1 MNNPVPDDLGIP
13 QQKVLHAGN
22 LTCVYESGM
31 IRYLT
36 AGEHELIR
44 CVFSAVRDRNWGTL
58 IPLIRDEQVLGDD
71 HSFVV
76 LFRAVYR
83 DTEIHFE
90 ADYRIEGT
98 SANRIVFT
106 MQGRAG
112 STFLKNRIG
121 FCVLHPLEGL
131 RGKAYQ
137 VTTPDG
143 KRQQGI
149 FPETIS
155 PVSPATAIQALGWKH
170 GNTLCRL
177 SFEGDVWEMEDQRN
191 WTDASYKTYC
201 TPLSIPFPV
210 TVEAGTEIK
219 QTVVLEVSGIR
230 ADPAPGKGVVE
241 ITPDADHLR
250 FPRIGVGLPAG
261 TGRFSPSEIAVLRA
275 ANLHHIRFDL
285 AFQASGWQTDL
296 EIAADNAMA
305 IGAGIELVVHC
316 TEDVTAEMDRL
327 ATWAADMHLPVFR
340 VWVVDRNTRIT
351 TPLLIGKA
359 LPRLRE
365 IFPLAGVGGGTDA
378 YFAEFNRNRF
388 DVSGVDFVTF
398 AVCPQVHAFDPDTLV
413 ENLEAQ
419 LDVVRSA
426 RDIYPDKNV
435 QVSPVTL
442 KQRFNVVATAEE
454 SPPPEDQLPSSVDS
468 RQGSLFAAGWT
479 FGSLINLARGGAD
492 WVTYYEATGWK
503 GIIQGHHDPEKPRL
517 FAGRKDDIFPVYH
530 ILRFFSRYCDKTLH
544 GCKISKPL
552 TCNALIVEL
561 SEGSLM
567 IVANPT
573 RASLQVRIHD
583 FAVAGVAVWNLSNLP
598 ESYRNPDF
606 LDHLAYHQATGQQ
619 YELAPQAILFLR
631 QKAIPENPDQKPP
644 G

>member
-1 MNNPVPDDLGIP
+1 MSSPVQGDPGIP

-22 LTCVYESGM
+22 LSCVYESGM
-31 IRYLT
+31 FRYIN
-36 AGEHELIR
+36 AGKHELIR
-44 CVFSAVRDRNWGTL
+44 GLYSAVRDRNWGTL

-76 LFRAVYR
+76 LFHADYR
-83 DTEIHFE
+83 DAVIYFE

-98 SANRIVFT
+98 SDNRIVFT
-106 MQGRAG
+106 MQGRAR

-121 FCVLHPLEGL
+121 ICVLHPLDGL

-137 VTTPDG
+137 VTAPDG
-143 KRQQGI
+143 KSRQGI
-149 FPETIS
+149 FPDSIS
-155 PVSPATAIQALGWKH
+155 PVSPATGIQILEWKH

-230 ADPAPGKGVVE
+230 VDPAPGKGVVE
-241 ITPDADHLR
+241 VTPETDNLS

-261 TGRFSPSEIAVLRA
+261 AGRFSPSETAVLRA

-285 AFQASGWQTDL
+285 TFQAAGWQTDL
-296 EIAADNAMA
+296 GIAAHNARA

-316 TEDVTAEMDRL
+316 TENVTTEMDWL
-327 ATWAADMHLPVFR
+327 ATFAADRHLPVLR

-351 TPLLIGKA
+351 TSLLIGKA

-365 IFPLAGVGGGTDA
+365 IFPGAGVGGGTDA

-388 DVSGVDFVTF
+388 DVSGMDFVTF

-419 LDVVRSA
+419 YDVVRSA
-426 RDIYPDKNV
+426 RDRCPGKAV

-454 SPPPEDQLPSSVDS
+454 ALPPEDQLPPSVDP

-492 WVTYYEATGWK
+492 RVTYYETTGWK
-503 GIIQGHHDPEKPRL
+503 GIIQGQHDPEKPRL

-530 ILRFFSRYCDKTLH
+530 ILRFFSRHGDRNLY
-544 GCKISKPL
+544 GCKVSKPL

-567 IVANPT
+567 IVSNPT
-573 RASLQVRIHD
+573 RAVLQIRVHS
-583 FAVAGVAVWNLSNLP
+583 FTVAGVAVWNLSNLL

-606 LDHLAYHQATGQQ
+606 LDHLTYHQATGQQ
-619 YELAPQAILFLR
+619 YELEPQAMLFLR
-631 QKAIPENPDQKPP
+631 R
-644 G
+644 